1 MGIIFQNNR
10 KERKRMRKRNMLVG
24 LLVVVIV
31 LSFVNASIFA
41 QDFPEKDLGG
51 TIMWGPGGACDNTA
65 RAITPLAEKY
75 LGQSIIL
82 QNKPGATGA
91 LATQYVKLLPPD
103 GYNLLYGSENP
114 QLHKVL
120 GLADFDYD
128 SFYPINIALQSVG
141 TICVPVD
148 SPFETFQDLVNY
160 AKENPGKLAAGVTGP
175 GGLPF
180 TVGAMLKVIN
190 EISFNQIPFDGEG
203 PALTA
208 MLGGHVDF
216 TMVGLTAS
224 AEFIKAGKVKALA
237 VVDTQRIEGFEDV
250 PAITEIYPEYERFLP
265 WGPFQGVWVRRDV
278 PEERKKILVDVF
290 QKAFKENSFQ
300 KFVKDFGSIPLGIYG
315 EEADEFL
322 KKWQSTSCWLLYE
335 AGATERSPEEFGIP
349 RP

>member
-1 MGIIFQNNR
+1 MKKRMLLVCLLLFVVFNLMTGIILAQN
-10 KERKRMRKRNMLVG
+10 
-24 LLVVVIV
+24 
-31 LSFVNASIFA
+31 
-41 QDFPEKDLGG
+41 FPERDLNG

-75 LGQSIIL
+75 LGKSIIL

-91 LATQYVKLLPPD
+91 LATQYVKLLAPD

-128 SFYPINIALQSVG
+128 VFYPVIIALQSVG
-141 TICVPVD
+141 TICVSAD
-148 SPFETFQDLVNY
+148 SPFNTFQELVEF
-160 AKENPGKLAAGVTGP
+160 AKANPGKLDAGVTGP

-180 TVGAMLKVIN
+180 TVGAMIKVIN
-190 EISFNQIPFDGEG
+190 GISFNQIPFDGEG
-203 PALTA
+203 PAMTA

-224 AEFIKAGKVKALA
+224 AEFIRAGKVKALA
-237 VVDTQRIEGFEDV
+237 VVDTERVEGFEEV
-250 PAITEIYPEYERFLP
+250 PAINEVYPEYSKLLP
-265 WGPFQGVWVRRDV
+265 WGPFQGVWVRKEV
-278 PEERKKILVDVF
+278 PEERKKILVDAF
-290 QKAFKENSFQ
+290 QKSFKEESFQ
-300 KFVKDFGSIPLGIYG
+300 KFVKDFGSIPLGIWG

-322 KKWQSTSCWLLYE
+322 KKWQSVSCWLLYE
-335 AGATERSPEEFGIP
+335 AGAAEHSPEEFGIP